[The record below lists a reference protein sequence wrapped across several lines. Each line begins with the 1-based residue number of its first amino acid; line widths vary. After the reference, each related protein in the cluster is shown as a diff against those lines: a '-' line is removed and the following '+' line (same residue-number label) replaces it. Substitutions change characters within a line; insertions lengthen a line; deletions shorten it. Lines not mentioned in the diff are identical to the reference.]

1 MKRFAGLSL
10 GVALSVAALMP
21 GGAQAASFGG
31 VSASGDF
38 GALPLV
44 RVQSGPPPSVGGGAI
59 VAGPRVRGPV
69 AAPRGRGGYGY
80 HGRRRGGGVAAG
92 AVLGAAILGGA
103 IIANSQRNRGYYYDD
118 DGYYYAPAPAYGGG
132 YYYGAPAVVPAP
144 ADNDADVYY
153 YGAPGY
159 YYGAPGD
166 YGRPAYRG
174 YPHNRVRGMRDPAGG
189 GSLK

>member
-1 MKRFAGLSL
+1 MKRFAGFSL
-10 GVALSVAALMP
+10 GLALSVAALMP

-44 RVQSGPPPSVGGGAI
+44 RVQSGPPPRVGGGAI

-80 HGRRRGGGVAAG
+80 RGRRGRGDGVAAG

-118 DGYYYAPAPAYGGG
+118 DGYYAPAPAYGGG

-159 YYGAPGD
+159 Y
-166 YGRPAYRG
+166 GRPVYRG
-174 YPHNRVRGMRDPAGG
+174 RPHNRVRGMRDPAGG
-189 GSLK
+189 GTLK